1 MTTSTIH
8 HIADAIALF
17 DGLFANTYQTQLV
30 RGGDEP
36 IYLPADK
43 EHARHRVVFARGFF
57 ASALHEI
64 SHWCI
69 AGEHRRGL
77 EDYGYWYLP
86 DGRDA
91 DQQKAFEAAELAP
104 QALEM
109 IFSQACNL
117 RFHVSVDNLGE
128 VHVDR
133 EAFYHSVKARA
144 ARFKV
149 EGLPK
154 RAQAFEAALDTFYR
168 QKQSLE
174 DAIETGRA
182 RLLPGADMPEQP
194 VLDFLVR

>member
-17 DGLFANTYQTQLV
+17 DGLFADTYLTRLV

-36 IYLPADK
+36 IYLPAGEDCV
-43 EHARHRVVFARGFF
+43 HHRIYFARGFF

-69 AGEHRRGL
+69 AGPRRREM

-91 DQQKAFEAAELAP
+91 DQQKAFEEAELTP
-104 QALEM
+104 QGLEM
-109 IFSQACNL
+109 VFSQACKL
-117 RFHVSVDNLGE
+117 PFHVSVDNLGE
-128 VHVDR
+128 ARVDR
-133 EAFYHSVKARA
+133 EAFCHRVAARA
-144 ARFKV
+144 ARFKE

-154 RAQAFEAALDTFYR
+154 RARAFEAALDAYYR
-168 QKQSLE
+168 QGQSLAAAI
-174 DAIETGRA
+174 DAGRA
-182 RLLPGADMPEQP
+182 KLLPRADMPER
-194 VLDFLVR
+194 LDFSVR